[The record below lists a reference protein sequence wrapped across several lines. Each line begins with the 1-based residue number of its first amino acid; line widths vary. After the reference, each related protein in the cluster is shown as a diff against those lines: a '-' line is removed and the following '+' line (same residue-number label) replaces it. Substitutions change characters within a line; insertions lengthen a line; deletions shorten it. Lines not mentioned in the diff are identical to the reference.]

1 MDTQEVITNM
11 IDKIIAGD
19 NTSAHDDFESLISSK
34 MAAALDQRK
43 LEVAQ
48 SLYGSNEVDQNSD
61 QETEVDETEQ

>member
-19 NTSAHDDFESLISSK
+19 NTSAHEDFESLISNK

-43 LEVAQ
+43 QEVAQ
-48 SLYGSNEVDQNSD
+48 SFYGANEVDKNSD

>member
-19 NTSAHDDFESLISSK
+19 NTSAHEDFESLISNK

-43 LEVAQ
+43 QEVAQ
-48 SLYGSNEVDQNSD
+48 SLYGANEVNQDSE
-61 QETEVDETEQ
+61 QETEVDEIEQ